1 MRIADDPVRARR
13 IPRTLPTEETLMV
26 IEFDPRQ
33 SRAAIE
39 ACAPDPVLSEA
50 IVKALETT
58 RRHWRLTGGEDLVPD
73 DEAGGGHAA
82 MR

>member
-1 MRIADDPVRARR
+1 MRTADDPVRTRR
-13 IPRTLPTEETLMV
+13 IPRTPPTEETPMV

-33 SRAAIE
+33 SRAANE

-58 RRHWRLTGGEDLVPD
+58 RRHWRMTGGDDLVPD
-73 DEAGGGHAA
+73 EPSGAAQAA